1 MPNTKLEAN
10 LHGIGDGARLEE
22 LVVDLLVR
30 EGYDVD
36 PTGVRGP
43 DGGRDALLE
52 RSGRQGVL
60 HCSIQSRRIEDK
72 IRSDAESAADRPEDF
87 DFFIFATTT
96 QMAGVTRDRLE
107 DDLASEYG
115 WRVHIKDFARLR
127 KDLMDVDNHDIAQEH
142 LNIDPSNALDDPEND
157 IEELYQDQISR
168 LQERRPRHGEL
179 VDDQPIVAVHIFPV
193 ESVSDP
199 PEMIATDLPEP
210 PKFRSRSTGTQGFGD
225 FVVTAP
231 YTGLS
236 EGLFLEYVCL
246 DGDGWVEA
254 VTTKLVIERSEREGI
269 AWYIDKEIVELV
281 DRVCEMYQNAG
292 FFPPFYVYITL
303 VDAGDYTIEKP
314 QRLFGPDVTRPIN
327 EDLFQLKRVKI
338 EDLESD
344 IALALR
350 EPLYQLWNRVGWRHG
365 SIHYSQN
372 DDGSFEWDPYEA

>member
-1 MPNTKLEAN
+1 M
-10 LHGIGDGARLEE
+10 
-22 LVVDLLVR
+22 
-30 EGYDVD
+30 
-36 PTGVRGP
+36 
-43 DGGRDALLE
+43 
-52 RSGRQGVL
+52 L

-107 DDLASEYG
+107 DDLASEYE

-127 KDLMDVDNHDIAQEH
+127 KDLMDVENHDLAQEH
-142 LNIDPSNALDDPEND
+142 LNVDPSNALDNPEND
-157 IEELYQDQISR
+157 IEELYQAQISR

-179 VDDQPIVAVHIFPV
+179 VEDQPIVAVHIFPV

-210 PKFRSRSTGTQGFGD
+210 PKFRSRSAGAQGFGD
-225 FVVTAP
+225 LVVTAP
-231 YTGLS
+231 YTDLS
-236 EGLFLEYVCL
+236 EGLFSEYICL

-254 VTTKLVIERSEREGI
+254 VTTKLVIERSERQGI

-281 DRVCEMYQNAG
+281 GRVCEMYQDSG
-292 FFPPFYVYITL
+292 FFPPVYVYITL
-303 VDAGDYTIEKP
+303 IDSGCYTIEKP
-314 QRLFGPDVTRPIN
+314 QRLIGPDVTRPIN
-327 EDLFQLKRVKI
+327 EDLLQLKRVKI

-344 IALALR
+344 IALTLR
-350 EPLYQLWNRVGWRHG
+350 EPLYQLWNRVGWQHG

-372 DDGSFEWDPYEA
+372 DDDSFEWDPYEA